1 MMMSP
6 FEKSTRRLIRSLGYV
21 AVAFASAEEFLQS
34 DRVRDT
40 SCLITD
46 VQMPGMSGVDL
57 QDRLIADDRHT
68 PIIFMTAFPT
78 EKLRARALEGG
89 ALGFLN
95 KPFDEEQ
102 LDRMPAFGA
111 DEGSRDKPQ
120 AIEMQGT
127 ISAATVRLHYTSV

>member
-1 MMMSP
+1 M
-6 FEKSTRRLIRSLGYV
+6 RSLGYT

-34 DRVRDT
+34 DRARDT

-78 EKLRARALEGG
+78 EKLRARVLEGG

-102 LDRMPAFGA
+102 LIACLRSALAKDR
-111 DEGSRDKPQ
+111 
-120 AIEMQGT
+120 
-127 ISAATVRLHYTSV
+127 ATRHKQ